1 MHGYMGRILR
11 VDLDAGRTWDEP
23 LNETVARDFIGGSGL
38 AARLIYELTDAHTD
52 PLGPDN
58 PLVLMTGPLVG
69 TSMPSAGRCSVCA
82 LSPLTGIWGESN
94 TGGFL
99 GAELRFAG
107 YDGLVITGKA
117 EKPVWLAVVDG
128 QAALHDAADLWGL
141 DAYVTQDRV
150 RERMDADRSCRMPK
164 ARVACIGVAGERQV
178 KMAAVMNDHG
188 RAAGRTGM
196 GAVMGAKNL
205 KAIGLRGT
213 AAVPVADA
221 PALESIASEIVSGT
235 KDDMVAL
242 SLQLAG
248 TASYV
253 DMALMFGDMPTR
265 YYQQGEWENASNLSG
280 VLMSE
285 QYQNRRRACYRC
297 PIACGRETRA
307 PRYGLER
314 ADGPEF
320 ETLGALGTLP
330 LIDDLEAVI
339 YAGHLCNVYGLDTIS
354 AGCTI
359 ALACELFE
367 RGALTASDTGGIE
380 VRYGDATTVHR
391 LLEMMAHREGFG
403 DVLAEGSA
411 ALAEQAGLPELAVTV
426 NRLEVPMHDPRAF
439 AGMAVSYALSSRG
452 ACHMQG
458 DMYAVD
464 TGQGPA
470 LELGIMPG
478 DRFETTSAKGRIA
491 ALHQAWRSVY
501 NALILCQFQNP
512 GVERLVRAFDAVT
525 GWGMDGSALVQTGKR
540 IATLKRLFNMRRGLS
555 RENDRLPK
563 LLLQPLEDGGTEG
576 RVPDVEALLSGAYKE
591 YGWDAHTGSPLP
603 ETLEMLGLDRFNA

>member
-1 MHGYMGRILR
+1 MNGYTGKMLR
-11 VDLDAGRTWDEP
+11 VDLDAGKTWDEP
-23 LNETVARDFIGGSGL
+23 LNETYARDFIGGSGL
-38 AARLIYELTDAHTD
+38 AARLIYDMTDAHTD

-82 LSPLTGIWGESN
+82 LSPVTGIWGESN

-99 GAELRFAG
+99 GSELRFAG
-107 YDGLVITGKA
+107 YDGVVITGKA
-117 EKPVWLAVVDG
+117 AKPVWLAVVDG
-128 QAALHDAADLWGL
+128 QAVLHDAADLWGL
-141 DAYVTQDRV
+141 DAYGTQDRV
-150 RERMDADRSCRMPK
+150 RERLNMPR

-205 KAIGLRGT
+205 KAIAVRGT
-213 AAVPVADA
+213 STVPLADA
-221 PALESIASEIVSGT
+221 PALESLSREIVSGT

-265 YYQQGEWENASNLSG
+265 YYQQGEWENGSNLSG

-307 PRYGLER
+307 PRYGVDR
-314 ADGPEF
+314 VDGPEF

-330 LIDDLEAVI
+330 LVNDLEAVI
-339 YAGHLCNVYGLDTIS
+339 YAGHLCNVYGMDTIS

-367 RGALTASDTGGIE
+367 RGALTSSDTGGIE
-380 VRYGDATTVHR
+380 IRYGDAETVHR
-391 LLEMMAHREGFG
+391 LLEMMAYREGFG

-411 ALAEQAGLPELAVTV
+411 ALAERVGLPELAVTV
-426 NRLEVPMHDPRAF
+426 NRLEVPVHDPRAF
-439 AGMAVSYALSSRG
+439 AGMAVSYALSPRG

-458 DMYAVD
+458 DFYAVD

-470 LELGIMPG
+470 VELGIVPG
-478 DRFETTSAKGRIA
+478 DRFETTPDKGRIA

-525 GWGMDGSALVQTGKR
+525 GWGMDGAALIQTGKR
-540 IATLKRLFNMRRGLS
+540 ILTLKRLFNQRRGLS
-555 RENDRLPK
+555 RENDRLPD
-563 LLLQPLEDGGTEG
+563 LLLEPLEDGGTES
-576 RVPDVEALLSGAYKE
+576 RVPDVEALLSGAYQE
-591 YGWDAHTGSPLP
+591 YGWDVQTGTPLP
-603 ETLEMLGLDRFNA
+603 KTLDRLGLSRING